1 MCKAKKYQPH
11 PRSMLGVFNIVLKLK
26 FPQVSDWSANEDF
39 AQRHVIFDGVTPL
52 LNSIEKA
59 FFQFNL

>member
-1 MCKAKKYQPH
+1 
-11 PRSMLGVFNIVLKLK
+11 MLGVFNIVLMLK

-39 AQRHVIFDGVTPL
+39 AQRHVIFEGVTPL